1 MQLKRTVTLKNIV
14 TEKFKEETIQALQEA
29 IQQVEQARNTI
40 DFRSRIY
47 LSELQRTDL
56 NQAAEF
62 RRRIEAEKHRHDE
75 LKEQLN
81 AQLEEI
87 RNAAIGD
94 EVTQGTL
101 EGFVEVQVGDHLPT
115 RMSGAEIVVK
125 DDVVVELRETPPE
138 AEAEEAEEA
147 PETQPEA

>member
-1 MQLKRTVTLKNIV
+1 M
-14 TEKFKEETIQALQEA
+14 
-29 IQQVEQARNTI
+29 
-40 DFRSRIY
+40 
-47 LSELQRTDL
+47 
-56 NQAAEF
+56 
-62 RRRIEAEKHRHDE
+62 
-75 LKEQLN
+75 N